1 MKRPELADVTD
12 LYLATDPVA
21 SLYLDLGPTPGN
33 DGGPHRDLRWR
44 ALRDRLVRDGV
55 DPATCEALDDV
66 VRRTSPA
73 PRVLTAFAA
82 AGEAR
87 LVHELPDVPTADLAV
102 PGPLAH
108 AAPLLR
114 WLQAHPAY
122 VVVVTD
128 RAGADVLVQPR
139 GWDKARHDVVVGP
152 DDVIER
158 NKPGGWYGLS
168 EARYQRRA
176 LDSWAHNGAEVAE
189 AVVRDVDAVG
199 ARLVLV
205 GGDVRAVQFLRDH
218 LPERVGALVH
228 VLASGGGPRAS
239 WSTGTRD
246 REVAAAVADWVGDQE
261 RALVGR
267 VRDSLGERG
276 YAVTGVEMT
285 VAALRGAQV
294 DTLVIADEAAETHR
308 GCVGPDPV
316 HVCVRPWELD
326 DLQVPVREV
335 RLGDALIRAALGTDA
350 DVHVLSEPMG
360 PGLDGRVAAILRYR

>member
-1 MKRPELADVTD
+1 MKRPELAGITD

-33 DGGPHRDLRWR
+33 DAGPHRDLRWR
-44 ALRDRLVRDGV
+44 ALRDRLARDGV
-55 DPATCEALDDV
+55 DDATCAALDDV

-73 PRVLTAFAA
+73 PRVLTAFGT

-87 LVHELPDVPTADLAV
+87 LVHELPAVPTGDLAV
-102 PGPLAH
+102 PGPLPH

-128 RAGADVLVQPR
+128 RTGADVIVQPR
-139 GWDKARHDVVVGP
+139 GWETARHDVVVGP

-158 NKPGGWYGLS
+158 NAPGGWYGLS
-168 EARYQRRA
+168 QARYQRRA
-176 LDSWAHNGAEVAE
+176 LDSWAHNAAEVAE
-189 AVVRDVDAVG
+189 TVVRDVDGIG

-205 GGDVRAVQFLRDH
+205 GGDVRAVQLLRDH
-218 LPERVGALVH
+218 LPDRVNSLVH
-228 VLASGGGPRAS
+228 VLGRGGGPRAT
-239 WSTGTRD
+239 WSAVSRD
-246 REVAAAVADWVGDQE
+246 REVASAVAEWVVDEEQ
-261 RALVGR
+261 ALVAR
-267 VRDSLGERG
+267 LRDGLGERG
-276 YAVTGVEMT
+276 FAVTGVEMA

-294 DTLVIADEAAETHR
+294 ETLVIADEVAETHR

-316 HVCVRPWELD
+316 HVAVRPWELE

-350 DVHVLSEPMG
+350 DVHVLAEPMG
-360 PGLDGRVAAILRYR
+360 PGLDGRVAALLRYR